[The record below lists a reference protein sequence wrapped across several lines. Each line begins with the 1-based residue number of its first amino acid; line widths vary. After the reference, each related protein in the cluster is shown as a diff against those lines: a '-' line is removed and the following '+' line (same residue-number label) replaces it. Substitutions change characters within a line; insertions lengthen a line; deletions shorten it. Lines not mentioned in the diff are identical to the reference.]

1 MICETVNFSYG
12 LPLNISC
19 NSLSPDLVFNR
30 AFKMIWV
37 LKGKLNLK
45 VKNNFVEQKIE
56 QKNEINLN
64 KGDLYLINGY
74 TPYRLINNASV
85 QAENRFLVF
94 DFKSQFLKDHD
105 EDFSGKIFQLNNG
118 NLDQLKYLLARLS
131 FNYLNEDYQLA
142 EEIEVN
148 LNQLLDFLNNHFC
161 INNQRQ
167 DDFYQQQRKD
177 IIIKVID
184 KLEADYMNNLRLKD

>member
-19 NSLSPDLVFNR
+19 NSLSSDFVFNR
-30 AFKMIWV
+30 SFKIIWV
-37 LKGKLNLK
+37 LKGELNLK
-45 VKNNFVEQKIE
+45 VKNNFAEQKTE

-64 KGDLYLINGY
+64 KGDLYLINSY
-74 TPYRLINNASV
+74 TPFQLINNASI

-94 DFKSQFLKDHD
+94 DFKNQFLKEHD
-105 EDFSGKIFQLNNG
+105 ENFSAKIYQLNNG

-148 LNQLLDFLNNHFC
+148 LNQLLNFLNNYFC

-167 DDFYQQQRKD
+167 DDFISSRGK
-177 IIIKVID
+177 I
-184 KLEADYMNNLRLKD
+184 L